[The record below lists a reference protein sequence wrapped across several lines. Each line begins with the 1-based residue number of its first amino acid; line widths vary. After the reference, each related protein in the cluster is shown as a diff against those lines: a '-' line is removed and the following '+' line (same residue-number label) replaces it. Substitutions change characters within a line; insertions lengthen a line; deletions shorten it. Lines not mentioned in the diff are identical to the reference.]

1 MCQSC
6 SNRTRATAQI
16 IYVDFAC
23 RDQDKCQ
30 MHETQANLFLLTAT
44 KSNELL
50 KDLIINFVSAGPVI
64 GLPLCSHEL
73 QVHRSVVKKLILDAK
88 IRLFT

>member
-16 IYVDFAC
+16 INVDFAY

-50 KDLIINFVSAGPVI
+50 KDLILNSVSAGPI
-64 GLPLCSHEL
+64 FRLPLCSHEL
-73 QVHRSVVKKLILDAK
+73 RTFLVKKLIVDAK
-88 IRLFT
+88 IRLLT